1 MIVSK
6 KSLGVAVLHFVTAGV
21 MLCSAIYIILFL
33 ALGGFSNLP
42 DTGDDSQNIAN
53 GLAAVFTIICLIPSA
68 VGVVL
73 SIPSFIFSG
82 VKLCKQAQG
91 ELPSKKS
98 FIVTLTLKTIGF
110 LLLLPV
116 LLFAFDAPG
125 ALPTA
130 ILHIVMLALSLA
142 SSLLEAYVRRKP

>member
-21 MLCSAIYIILFL
+21 MFCSAIYIILFL
-33 ALGGFSNLP
+33 VLGGFTDLP
-42 DTGDDSQNIAN
+42 DTGDKNQNVSN
-53 GLAAVFTIICLIPSA
+53 GVAAVFTVLCLALSG
-68 VGVVL
+68 VGVIF
-73 SIPSFIFSG
+73 SIPSFVYSG
-82 VKLCKQAQG
+82 RKLVSQAQG
-91 ELPSKKS
+91 QLPSKKS

-116 LLFAFDAPG
+116 LLFAFEAPG

-130 ILHIVMLALSLA
+130 ILHILMLALSLV